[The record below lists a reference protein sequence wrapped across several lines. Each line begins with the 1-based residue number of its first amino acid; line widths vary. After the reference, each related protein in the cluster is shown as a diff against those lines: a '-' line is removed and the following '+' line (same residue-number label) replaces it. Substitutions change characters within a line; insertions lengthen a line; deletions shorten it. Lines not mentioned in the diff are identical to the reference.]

1 MLDPDAGFVVREAVV
16 FTCEVL
22 DCCPWMEFADLEVF
36 LSDDE
41 QDDALST
48 DPDDFLD
55 SDDSDD
61 GFDGDDEDLFRT
73 LLARYAC
80 ERIRSLE
87 VVCLRFLISRL
98 FSLAK

>member
-41 QDDALST
+41 PDDALST

-55 SDDSDD
+55 SDDSED
-61 GFDGDDEDLFRT
+61 GFEGDDEDLFRT
-73 LLARYAC
+73 LLARYVGY
-80 ERIRSLE
+80 E
-87 VVCLRFLISRL
+87 VIFEGLGAAEMCSGHV
-98 FSLAK
+98 